1 MVTQTIFPHVPE
13 ALPPVAERIAGD
25 MLRLIDAE
33 CRRRIGD
40 HCDWWKAVWESED
53 ATPEEIVEIE
63 LREQKAIAEK
73 AEIKAKETAR
83 QEILDRLGLTA
94 DEAKLILG

>member
-1 MVTQTIFPHVPE
+1 MAKSKPQIKIVNCTT
-13 ALPPVAERIAGD
+13 G
-25 MLRLIDAE
+25 
-33 CRRRIGD
+33 
-40 HCDWWKAVWESED
+40 
-53 ATPEEIVEIE
+53 EEIVRDATADEIAEIE
-63 LREQKAIAEK
+63 LREQNVIAEK